1 LRDPFPLM
9 ATRFKILQF
18 NMQFGQMWSDTDP
31 DRAPIRLS
39 QTIEEIRSHDAD
51 IILLQEVERAEPGG
65 TQPPIPPNYSRLK
78 GALAGY
84 DSYFSFPRED
94 PRELPFG
101 IGLAIFSRT
110 PLREQFRLDLP
121 SPAVEFDF
129 FGEKRTPTDRLLIGA
144 TTTIAGHNLRV
155 MNTHLLALF
164 MLRSSSEVHNEQRQL
179 VARQLAQSTG
189 PAVLG
194 GDFNVS
200 KHQSLVEQFAR
211 VGFHTVQDREVT
223 WRRRPFV
230 LDHLFYNA
238 ALRPASHVVKPT
250 LASDH
255 HALAAE
261 FEFVP

>member
-1 LRDPFPLM
+1 MP
-9 ATRFKILQF
+9 ARFKILQF
-18 NMQFGQMWSDTDP
+18 NMQFGQIWNDTDP

-39 QTIEEIRSHDAD
+39 QTIEEIQSHDAD
-51 IILLQEVERAEPGG
+51 LILLQEVELAEPGG
-65 TQPPIPPNYSRLK
+65 TQPPVPPNYSRLK

-110 PLREQFRLDLP
+110 PLREQFRVDLP

-144 TTTIAGHNLRV
+144 TTSIGDRDLCV

-179 VARQLAQSTG
+179 VANQLARAAG
-189 PAVLG
+189 PTVLG

-200 KHQSLVEQFAR
+200 KHQSLVQQFDA
-211 VGFHTVQDREVT
+211 VGFKTVQDREVT

-230 LDHLFYNA
+230 LDHLFYNS
-238 ALRPASHVVKPT
+238 ALRPISHVVKPT
-250 LASDH
+250 PASDH
-255 HALAAE
+255 HALCAE
-261 FEFVP
+261 FEFVG